1 MAENK
6 IIQTRIANKHDL
18 EANWQKAVNFV
29 PLRGETIIYDAEV
42 DADGRALALPE
53 GRTVPYTYAR
63 MKLGDG
69 VTLVGDL
76 PFIADPANITTGL
89 GLKTTQTD
97 TRVSIDIDDDVTFIF
112 DAGTAADFIAAI
124 PERLEGDGQE
134 FYTMAPSTLSFRS
147 TAPLNELQDVQINGQ
162 TVDPSNYELEEGS
175 TIVKLKYDYLSTLNV
190 GQYELSIVSDSKTAK
205 GDFTVAAPELNEYGF
220 YYNQPY
226 SVKTA
231 INEEL
236 ITYTVWFKED
246 YVYGLTK
253 NSRES
258 ATYQYENGI
267 ISFNLSFPGGNYY
280 CLSFT
285 GSFSDNG
292 RQIGGTGNFLSNS
305 TETTDIVLEMSAQM
319 ACADDMYMYVKH
331 NDNSIS
337 YFPLYNRAIFY
348 YPLPKTNILGFPIT
362 SLYEGAFNGSD
373 VNTVLL
379 PDSLTS
385 ISDFAFYN
393 CANLRSI
400 TIPSSVTSIGDK
412 AFYDCGYLW
421 EIVIPNGVTTIGNY
435 AFYKAMLE
443 TVTIPNSLTSLGDK
457 AFNICMKLLTVNYD
471 GTVEQA
477 KTVLASLLSTHWKDI
492 GTYTVYCTDGTIN
505 NHGTVTMY

>member
-1 MAENK
+1 MSGINTGILINAKPLSTERIKELEKQVLEKQETFAYLDENS
-6 IIQTRIANKHDL
+6 DL
-18 EANWQKAVNFV
+18 CFSMPRGVDNIKDLAWNNAYELSTEANSFTKKAYKK
-29 PLRGETIIYDAEV
+29 T
-42 DADGRALALPE
+42 
-53 GRTVPYTYAR
+53 
-63 MKLGDG
+63 
-69 VTLVGDL
+69 
-76 PFIADPANITTGL
+76 
-89 GLKTTQTD
+89 GLKTFYLDKVLSKQN
-97 TRVSIDIDDDVTFIF
+97 IN
-112 DAGTAADFIAAI
+112 DAWGE

-175 TIVKLKYDYLSTLNV
+175 TIVKLKHDYLSTL
-190 GQYELSIVSDSKTAK
+190 GTGKYELSVVSDSKTVK

-267 ISFNLSFPGGNYY
+267 ISFNLSFPGGNFYH
-280 CLSFT
+280 LSFT

-292 RQIGGTGNFLSNS
+292 RQILGTGSFLSSS

-385 ISDFAFYN
+385 ISDFAFYH

-400 TIPSSVTSIGDK
+400 TIPSSVTSIGDD
-412 AFYDCGYLW
+412 AFYGCEYLND
-421 EIVIPNGVTTIGNY
+421 IVIPNGVTTIGNN
-435 AFYKAMLE
+435 AFYKCVGFE
-443 TVTIPNSLTSLGDK
+443 TVTIPNSLTSLGDNP
-457 AFNICMKLLTVNYD
+457 FDRCMSLKTVNYD

-477 KTVLASLLSTHWKDI
+477 KTVLASLLSTHWKDT
-492 GTYTVYCTDGTIN
+492 GAYTVYCTDGTIN
-505 NHGTVTMY
+505 NRGTVTMY